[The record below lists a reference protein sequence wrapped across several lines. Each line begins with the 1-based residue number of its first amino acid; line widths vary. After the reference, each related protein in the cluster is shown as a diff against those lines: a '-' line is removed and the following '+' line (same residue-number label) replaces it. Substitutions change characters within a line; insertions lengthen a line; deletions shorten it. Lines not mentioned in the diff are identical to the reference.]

1 MKRVI
6 CLLMVA
12 AMLLTVL
19 VGCSGGNSGSESPG
33 TQSGESKTSQG
44 TSSGGQAS
52 VTNESFTI
60 KVNTNQKSDS
70 ELKQLNEAIKRF
82 NEKYP
87 NAVVELDTG
96 VDTGDWSEYAQRL
109 LTQIASGERPD
120 IIWMAV
126 EGIRF
131 LADNECIAP
140 LDDYIANNEDL
151 KAQLDDVD
159 PMITK
164 CFEYNNKLWAI
175 PLGWNNCM
183 IIYNTKVFEEAGVE
197 PNPEWTWDEFV
208 DTAKKLTVSE
218 GSNQRWG
225 FAMGPYLS
233 NYQIFMVNNDAYN
246 MNETWDE
253 SRWAE
258 PNTIETMQFMYDL
271 INKHKVM
278 PIPEFNVNYID
289 MFMAGR
295 IAMTTS
301 GAWNIKS
308 FKEKGFTDYDFIP
321 VPINKTEGTSYGAD
335 GYALVKGSDHPE
347 AAVDMIKELTGP
359 EIQNLIAELGTS
371 VPASR
376 TAAYSEAFLS
386 SSPNA
391 YIMYESLKWDNVR
404 IIPSPTF
411 YPEMNDSFTR
421 HWGAALSGE
430 KTVEQAM
437 LDIDKDTKELIAKT
451 K

>member
-1 MKRVI
+1 MRRII
-6 CLLMVA
+6 CLLMVV
-12 AMLLTVL
+12 AMLLTMA
-19 VGCSGGNSGSESPG
+19 VGCGSSTSEPKKPD
-33 TQSGESKTSQG
+33 TQSGQSPSTPDSA
-44 TSSGGQAS
+44 SGGQTPAAD
-52 VTNESFTI
+52 EPFTI
-60 KVNTNQKSDS
+60 RVNSNQKSDA

-82 NEKYP
+82 NVKYP
-87 NAVVELDTG
+87 NASVEVDTG
-96 VDTGDWSEYAQRL
+96 VDTGDWSDYAQRL
-109 LTQIASGERPD
+109 LTQIASGEKPD
-120 IIWMAV
+120 IVWMAV

-131 LADNECIAP
+131 LADNECITP
-140 LDDYIANNEDL
+140 LDEYVANNASL
-151 KAQLDDVD
+151 KAQLDDID
-159 PMITK
+159 PMILK
-164 CFEYNNKLWAI
+164 CFEYDNKLWAV

-183 IIYNTKVFEEAGVE
+183 IVYNTAVFKKAGIE
-197 PNPEWTWDEFV
+197 PNPKWTWDEFV
-208 DTAKKLTVSE
+208 ETAKKLTVNE
-218 GSNQRWG
+218 GGNQQWG

-246 MNETWDE
+246 MNDSWDE

-258 PNTIETMQFMYDL
+258 PNTIETMQYMYDL
-271 INKHKVM
+271 IHKHKVM
-278 PIPEFNVNYID
+278 PLPEFNVNYVD

-295 IAMTTS
+295 IAMITS

-321 VPINKTEGTSYGAD
+321 VPVNKTNGTSYGAD
-335 GYALVKGSDHPE
+335 GFAMVKGSAHAE
-347 AAVDMIKELTGP
+347 AAADLIRELTGP

-391 YIMYESLKWDNVR
+391 HIMYDSLKWDNVKV
-404 IIPSPTF
+404 IPSPTF
-411 YPEMNDSFTR
+411 YPEMNDSFSR

-430 KTVEQAM
+430 KSVEQAM
-437 LDIDKDTKELIAKT
+437 LDLDKEIKAMIAKA